1 MYPTKHK
8 FQWLVQVQHNNFDSP
23 SILGNTTQLPVMN
36 ILHCFPPEFQDALI
50 QKDNDNL
57 QLQVKFNNWFSN
69 PLRSS
74 QNCRWT
80 TYN

>member
-36 ILHCFPPEFQDALI
+36 IL
-50 QKDNDNL
+50 
-57 QLQVKFNNWFSN
+57 QLAGSRPMWEASD
-69 PLRSS
+69 
-74 QNCRWT
+74 
-80 TYN
+80 